1 MSINPIG
8 LAYCVD
14 NEDTAHGIQS
24 LLGNYVQFR
33 TFVAGGDNGNLPLA
47 EQIRQ
52 FGGPCILLVS
62 DNFLRSAACMYGGLS
77 LVQDMQYRL
86 LPIVVDGKKDG
97 RVIPTSFERVTD
109 IIQYINYWQDQ
120 YLDLRR
126 QRHELSGL
134 DEDNFNEHLRLVRE
148 ISSEAGEFLRL
159 LRSLDHY
166 SFAQFTA
173 QDYYAFFN
181 FIGDEPA
188 WMAFKSRAMAGITT
202 EVVADNGE
210 EEVGVDWGVNIPAD
224 DEEEVDVVDS
234 EDEGEEVDITSMPD
248 AKEAGDEGYQPGEE
262 EEAQPGPESEPHAP
276 QIELPDDE
284 EGNDTDSQEPEYEHD
299 ISTMLE
305 KAWGLASK
313 GDLEAGLNLL
323 EMLLEEYPQDSEI
336 RYHLAMMLADKN
348 EIAAAVR
355 ELRKILD
362 AGEMHEDAL
371 SLLVDL
377 YMETGDYDNAR
388 HTLTQLLQFNT
399 QHEAGW
405 LSLGELILKQD
416 PEEVESARYAFE
428 RVLRLNPRNERAL
441 WFHASVCAKADS
453 HLDEAKRSLN
463 QLLSIVPDHREALS
477 LLQRLQEKTAATAPT
492 TMPFEPTAIDTRIAG
507 PDGGD
512 EPRPGGLTEVS
523 PVPAPITT
531 PVEPTAIDTI
541 TAEPDGGDET
551 RPDGLAE
558 VPPAPAPITTPV
570 EPTAI
575 DTITAEPDGG
585 DEIRPGG
592 LAEGQEDPASVEG
605 EGEDTTN
612 PQPADASDTKDPG
625 AVETVVETEPISAI
639 GELPEDREGG
649 ITANQ
654 MTTDVD
660 TNTPQQPSS
669 MAEYNPLQALKE
681 NIAQLE
687 ALLQAH
693 EEAEKRAKDAL
704 AALQAAVPAKPGMG
718 KTVLISGATSG
729 IGKASARR
737 FAEEGYR
744 LILTGRRADR
754 LQSLGDELT
763 QQTGAELLLLN
774 FDIRDSGAVQAAV
787 DGLPDNWRE
796 IDILINNAGKAKGL
810 DFIFQGQEDH
820 WEEMIDTN
828 VKGLLYLTRAISPGM
843 VARRSGHIINVGSTA
858 GKEVYP
864 KGSVYCA
871 TKFAVDALTKG
882 MRMDLYDKGIRV
894 SQVSPAHVE
903 ETEFALVRFD
913 GDEERARQVYDN
925 FQPLK
930 ASDVA
935 AVIFFMASQ
944 PSHVNV
950 LDVVVQSSQ
959 QASSTMIDRSGRAG

>member
-14 NEDTAHGIQS
+14 NEDIARDIQS
-24 LLGNYVQFR
+24 LLGNYARFQ
-33 TFVAGGDNGNLPLA
+33 TLVAGGDNGNLPLA

-86 LPIVVDGKKDG
+86 LPVVVDGKKDG
-97 RVIPTSFERVTD
+97 RAISTSFERVTD

-134 DEDNFNEHLRLVRE
+134 DEDTFNEHLRLVRE
-148 ISSEAGEFLRL
+148 ISSEAGEFLRH

-166 SFAQFTA
+166 SFAQFA
-173 QDYYAFFN
+173 ANDYYAFFS
-181 FIGDEPA
+181 FIDDEPA
-188 WMAFKSRAMAGITT
+188 WTAFKSRTMAGGIAG
-202 EVVADNGE
+202 VIADSGE
-210 EEVGVDWGVNIPAD
+210 EESEEDFVLGTLTDID
-224 DEEEVDVVDS
+224 D
-234 EDEGEEVDITSMPD
+234 
-248 AKEAGDEGYQPGEE
+248 GDEDAGGDSVNEATGIDILPNVGEGGEWGNLEE
-262 EEAQPGPESEPHAP
+262 EEEE
-276 QIELPDDE
+276 EEEYDDE
-284 EGNDTDSQEPEYEHD
+284 DSQTVTEPQGSPAEPSEEDNTVEPEEEDELD
-299 ISTMLE
+299 IPIMLE

-323 EMLLEEYPQDSEI
+323 DMLLEEYPQDSEI

-348 EIAAAVR
+348 DVPAAVR
-355 ELRKILD
+355 ELRKIVD
-362 AGEMHEDAL
+362 SEEMHEDAL

-388 HTLTQLLQFNT
+388 NTLTQLLQLNT

-405 LSLGELILKQD
+405 LSLGELILRQD
-416 PEEVESARYAFE
+416 PEDVESARYAFD
-428 RVLRLNPRNERAL
+428 RVLKLNPRNERAL
-441 WFHASVCAKADS
+441 WFHASVCARMDS
-453 HLDEAKRSLN
+453 HLTEALQSLDY
-463 QLLSIVPDHREALS
+463 LLSIVPDHAEALS
-477 LLQRLQEKTAATAPT
+477 LRQKLHEQKAEREREQVAREQAARENATAQLGTDGNPETGQYVNPT
-492 TMPFEPTAIDTRIAG
+492 ENTGGDNEDGGHPATGQGATS
-507 PDGGD
+507 GGD
-512 EPRPGGLTEVS
+512 EV
-523 PVPAPITT
+523 
-531 PVEPTAIDTI
+531 
-541 TAEPDGGDET
+541 
-551 RPDGLAE
+551 
-558 VPPAPAPITTPV
+558 
-570 EPTAI
+570 
-575 DTITAEPDGG
+575 
-585 DEIRPGG
+585 
-592 LAEGQEDPASVEG
+592 
-605 EGEDTTN
+605 DTTN
-612 PQPADASDTKDPG
+612 PQPLEAPSVEDPENESGTDTHGAGPETGSGTTGESPSAEGENADKG
-625 AVETVVETEPISAI
+625 H
-639 GELPEDREGG
+639 
-649 ITANQ
+649 Q
-654 MTTDVD
+654 TTTNVD
-660 TNTPQQPSS
+660 TNTPQPTASTP
-669 MAEYNPLQALKE
+669 EHNPLQALKE

-693 EEAEKRAKDAL
+693 EEAEKRAKEAL
-704 AALQAAVPAKPGMG
+704 AVLQAAVPAKPGTG

-729 IGKASARR
+729 IGKATAQR
-737 FAEEGYR
+737 FAQEGYR

-754 LQSLGDELT
+754 LQSLQDQLM
-763 QQTGAELLLLN
+763 QQTGAEVLLLN
-774 FDIRDSGAVQAAV
+774 FDVRDAGAVQAAV
-787 DGLPDNWRE
+787 DGLPDNWRQ

-828 VKGLLYLTRAISPGM
+828 IKGLLYLTRAISPGM

-930 ASDVA
+930 AADVA
-935 AVIFFMASQ
+935 AVILFMASQ

-959 QASSTMIDRSGRAG
+959 QASSTMIDRSGRAE

>member
-14 NEDTAHGIQS
+14 NEDIARDIQS
-24 LLGNYVQFR
+24 LLGNYARFR

-86 LPIVVDGKKDG
+86 LPVVVDGKKDG
-97 RVIPTSFERVTD
+97 RAIPTSFERVTD

-134 DEDNFNEHLRLVRE
+134 DEDTFNEHLRLVRE
-148 ISSEAGEFLRL
+148 ISSEAGEFLRH

-166 SFAQFTA
+166 SFVQFA
-173 QDYYAFFN
+173 ANDYYAFFS
-181 FIGDEPA
+181 FIDDEPA
-188 WMAFKSRAMAGITT
+188 WTAFKSRTMAGGVMD
-202 EVVADNGE
+202 VVTDGRE
-210 EEVGVDWGVNIPAD
+210 EEP
-224 DEEEVDVVDS
+224 EEVLVSGTQTDIDDVDAGVGAVI
-234 EDEGEEVDITSMPD
+234 EGIEIDILPNLV
-248 AKEAGDEGYQPGEE
+248 EE
-262 EEAQPGPESEPHAP
+262 EEWQNLPEEVEGYEDGEDEDPQTATEPQGSPAEPSEEDNTVAP
-276 QIELPDDE
+276 EEEDEL
-284 EGNDTDSQEPEYEHD
+284 D
-299 ISTMLE
+299 IPIMLE

-323 EMLLEEYPQDSEI
+323 DMLLEEYPQDSEI

-348 EIAAAVR
+348 DVPAAVR

-377 YMETGDYDNAR
+377 YMETSDYDNAR
-388 HTLTQLLQFNT
+388 NTLTQLLQLNT

-405 LSLGELILKQD
+405 LSLGELILRQD
-416 PEEVESARYAFE
+416 PEDVESARYAFG
-428 RVLRLNPRNERAL
+428 RVLKLNPRNERAL
-441 WFHASVCAKADS
+441 WFHASVCARMDS
-453 HLDEAKRSLN
+453 HLTEALQSLN
-463 QLLSIVPDHREALS
+463 YLLSIVPDHAEALS
-477 LLQRLQEKTAATAPT
+477 LRQKLHEQEAEREREKAARENANAQRGTDGNPETGQYVNPTENTGGGNEDGGHPATGQGAT
-492 TMPFEPTAIDTRIAG
+492 S
-507 PDGGD
+507 GGD
-512 EPRPGGLTEVS
+512 EVDTTIPQPLEAPPVEDPANEPDTGTHEAGPEAGSGTTGESS
-523 PVPAPITT
+523 PAEGVGTDTGQPITT
-531 PVEPTAIDTI
+531 
-541 TAEPDGGDET
+541 
-551 RPDGLAE
+551 
-558 VPPAPAPITTPV
+558 
-570 EPTAI
+570 
-575 DTITAEPDGG
+575 
-585 DEIRPGG
+585 
-592 LAEGQEDPASVEG
+592 
-605 EGEDTTN
+605 N
-612 PQPADASDTKDPG
+612 
-625 AVETVVETEPISAI
+625 
-639 GELPEDREGG
+639 
-649 ITANQ
+649 
-654 MTTDVD
+654 VD
-660 TNTPQQPSS
+660 INTPQPTASTP
-669 MAEYNPLQALKE
+669 EHNPLQALKE

-687 ALLQAH
+687 ALLRAH
-693 EEAEKRAKDAL
+693 EEAEKRAKEAL
-704 AALQAAVPAKPGMG
+704 AALQAAVPAKPGTG

-729 IGKASARR
+729 IGKATAQR
-737 FAEEGYR
+737 FAQEGYR

-754 LQSLGDELT
+754 LQSLQDQLV
-763 QQTGAELLLLN
+763 QQTGAEVLLLN
-774 FDIRDSGAVQAAV
+774 FDVRDAGAVQAAV
-787 DGLPDNWRE
+787 DGLPDNWRQ

-828 VKGLLYLTRAISPGM
+828 IKGLLYLTRAISPGM

-930 ASDVA
+930 AADVA
-935 AVIFFMASQ
+935 AVILFMASQ

-959 QASSTMIDRSGRAG
+959 QASSTMIDRSGRAE

>member
-14 NEDTAHGIQS
+14 NEDTARGIQS
-24 LLGNYVQFR
+24 LLGNYAQFR

-86 LPIVVDGKKDG
+86 LPVVVDGKKDG

-134 DEDNFNEHLRLVRE
+134 DEDTFNEHLRLVRE
-148 ISSEAGEFLRL
+148 ISSEAGEFLRH

-166 SFAQFTA
+166 SFAQFIA
-173 QDYYAFFN
+173 NDYYAFFN
-181 FIGDEPA
+181 FIDDEPA
-188 WMAFKSRAMAGITT
+188 WMAFKSKLMTGSTVEMVAGDGT
-202 EVVADNGE
+202 
-210 EEVGVDWGVNIPAD
+210 
-224 DEEEVDVVDS
+224 DEEEDDWGLDLPEDIEGEDNAGEPEEVEITATVPDDFEET
-234 EDEGEEVDITSMPD
+234 EDEEDQLVEADGETQLAPEGLSYPPQAEPISGDDTSDAQEVDD
-248 AKEAGDEGYQPGEE
+248 
-262 EEAQPGPESEPHAP
+262 
-276 QIELPDDE
+276 
-284 EGNDTDSQEPEYEHD
+284 EHD
-299 ISTMLE
+299 VATMIE

-313 GDLEAGLNLL
+313 GDLESGLNLL
-323 EMLLEEYPQDSEI
+323 EMLLEEYPQDSEL

-348 EIAAAVR
+348 DIPAAVS

-362 AGEMHEDAL
+362 SGEMHEDAL

-388 HTLTQLLQFNT
+388 TTLTQLLQFNT

-405 LSLGELILKQD
+405 LSLGELILKQA
-416 PEEVESARYAFE
+416 PEEVESALYAFQ
-428 RVLRLNPRNERAL
+428 RVLKLNPRNERAL
-441 WFHASVCAKADS
+441 WLHASSCASDDHHKAAA
-453 HLDEAKRSLN
+453 LQSLE
-463 QLLSIVPDHREALS
+463 QLLSLVPDHADALS
-477 LLQRLQEKTAATAPT
+477 LRAALQEALVAGSPSAAGTESSTDVTADELSGTPSASAMETDS
-492 TMPFEPTAIDTRIAG
+492 FES
-507 PDGGD
+507 GGD
-512 EPRPGGLTEVS
+512 VAESAGDV
-523 PVPAPITT
+523 
-531 PVEPTAIDTI
+531 
-541 TAEPDGGDET
+541 TAEE
-551 RPDGLAE
+551 AE
-558 VPPAPAPITTPV
+558 ARA
-570 EPTAI
+570 
-575 DTITAEPDGG
+575 
-585 DEIRPGG
+585 
-592 LAEGQEDPASVEG
+592 
-605 EGEDTTN
+605 
-612 PQPADASDTKDPG
+612 ADASGTAAEHAQEAADTTLAVVATSVVPTAEHEQEAADEAEDAEGVNKD
-625 AVETVVETEPISAI
+625 
-639 GELPEDREGG
+639 
-649 ITANQ
+649 NQ
-654 MTTDVD
+654 TTTQVD
-660 TNTPQQPSS
+660 TNIPQGASQQPSPL
-669 MAEYNPLQALKE
+669 AEHNPLQALKE

-687 ALLQAH
+687 ALLLAH
-693 EEAEKRAKDAL
+693 EEAEHRAKEAL
-704 AALQAAVPAKPGMG
+704 AALQAAVPAKAGTG
-718 KTVLISGATSG
+718 KTVFISGATSG
-729 IGKASARR
+729 IGKATAQR
-737 FAEEGYR
+737 FAQEGYR
-744 LILTGRRADR
+744 LILTGRREDR
-754 LQSLGDELT
+754 LQSLREQLE
-763 QQTGAELLLLN
+763 QQAAAEVLLLN
-774 FDIRDSGAVQAAV
+774 FDLRDPGAVQAAV
-787 DGLPDNWRE
+787 DGLPDNWRQV
-796 IDILINNAGKAKGL
+796 DILINNAGKAKGL

-828 VKGLLYLTRAISPGM
+828 IKGLLYLTRAISPGM

-913 GDEERARQVYDN
+913 GDEERAKQVYDN

-935 AVIFFMASQ
+935 EVILFMASQ
-944 PSHVNV
+944 PAHVNV

-959 QASSTMIDRSGRAG
+959 QASSTMIDRSGRG

>member
-1 MSINPIG
+1 M
-8 LAYCVD
+8 
-14 NEDTAHGIQS
+14 
-24 LLGNYVQFR
+24 
-33 TFVAGGDNGNLPLA
+33 
-47 EQIRQ
+47 
-52 FGGPCILLVS
+52 
-62 DNFLRSAACMYGGLS
+62 
-77 LVQDMQYRL
+77 
-86 LPIVVDGKKDG
+86 
-97 RVIPTSFERVTD
+97 
-109 IIQYINYWQDQ
+109 
-120 YLDLRR
+120 
-126 QRHELSGL
+126 
-134 DEDNFNEHLRLVRE
+134 
-148 ISSEAGEFLRL
+148 
-159 LRSLDHY
+159 
-166 SFAQFTA
+166 
-173 QDYYAFFN
+173 
-181 FIGDEPA
+181 
-188 WMAFKSRAMAGITT
+188 
-202 EVVADNGE
+202 
-210 EEVGVDWGVNIPAD
+210 GVDWGVNIPAD

-234 EDEGEEVDITSMPD
+234 EDEEEEVDMTSMPD
-248 AKEAGDEGYQPGEE
+248 AKEAGDEGYLPGEE
-262 EEAQPGPESEPHAP
+262 EEAQPGPESELHAP

-348 EIAAAVR
+348 DIPAAVG

-362 AGEMHEDAL
+362 TGEMHEDAL

-441 WFHASVCAKADS
+441 WFHASVCAQADS

-477 LLQRLQEKTAATAPT
+477 LLQRLQEKTAAGPPPPVSVSGQGNVVEGPPAPESIT
-492 TMPFEPTAIDTRIAG
+492 PPVKPTATDTITAE
-507 PDGGD
+507 PEGGD
-512 EPRPGGLTEVS
+512 ETRQDGLTEVS
-523 PVPAPITT
+523 PVPVPTTT
-531 PVEPTAIDTI
+531 PVEPTATDTI

-575 DTITAEPDGG
+575 DTITAEPEGG

-592 LAEGQEDPASVEG
+592 LAEGQEDPALVEG

-625 AVETVVETEPISAI
+625 ADETVVETEPISAI